1 VAWTVIQSEERLTV
15 FERKTQIIITG
26 PVCENDLGWRLR
38 HNEELYEL
46 LDGPDMVK
54 YMKVK
59 KIIIGSVM

>member
-1 VAWTVIQSEERLTV
+1 VFQSDERLAV
-15 FERKTQIIITG
+15 FERKTHRIIIG

-54 YMKVK
+54 YIKFK
-59 KIIIGSVM
+59 KIIIRSVV